1 MTNQELYKQAILDA
15 KAVRETAMAAAR
27 ESLAEAFEPS
37 IKEMLRLKLSE
48 ELQEDGDLE
57 EAYSDEAP
65 FNKGKKTPTG
75 SPFGKG
81 TTDEPRS
88 QGGYVG
94 AKVTNKSTGGSLAE
108 DQDGMDESTLD
119 EILAELDGLSEDES
133 DGINDIDT
141 GTMEEMSS
149 KEKMAKGLY
158 KEAGED
164 QDEADAEMD
173 ADAAAEG
180 DNDVDAEGAGEV
192 SDDEQVVEL
201 TVGELKE
208 LFRDVFAQS
217 QGGQPME
224 APGPEA
230 GEETLEIP
238 GMNETEISLEEI
250 LAELEEEEDKMA
262 MEEDVNIPPVEM
274 TRKKTPGKYQ
284 HGAYQVD
291 ESKELEEA
299 NKAIKTMRAE
309 LQEVNLLNAK
319 LLYVNKLWKG
329 KSLNESQKVK
339 ILNAFDRA
347 TTVREAEN
355 IYKTLNESTI
365 AAPKKS
371 ALKES
376 MSFASK
382 AIGTAPARPIVEV
395 DSMVARWKTLA
406 GIQ

>member
-27 ESLAEAFEPS
+27 ESLAEAFEPR

-57 EAYSDEAP
+57 EAYNDKKP
-65 FNKGKKTPTG
+65 FKDVAG
-75 SPFGKG
+75 SEK
-81 TTDEPRS
+81 
-88 QGGYVG
+88 GYVG
-94 AKVTNKSTGGSLAE
+94 GKKNIAGTEKGYAGAKVSDKSTGGSLAE
-108 DQDGMDESTLD
+108 EDAIDESTLD

-133 DGINDIDT
+133 DDINDIDT
-141 GTMEEMSS
+141 GSVDEMSS

-158 KEAGED
+158 KEADED

-180 DNDVDAEGAGEV
+180 DDNIDAEGADEV

-201 TVGELKE
+201 TVGELKD

-217 QGGQPME
+217 QGGQPVEMS
-224 APGPEA
+224 GPEA
-230 GEETLEIP
+230 GEETLEVP
-238 GMNETEISLEEI
+238 GGDETEISLEEI
-250 LAELEEEEDKMA
+250 LAELEEEEGKMA
-262 MEEDVNIPPVEM
+262 MEEDVNVPPAKLPI
-274 TRKKTPGKYQ
+274 KKTPGKYQ

-329 KSLNESQKVK
+329 KSLTESQKVK

>member
-48 ELQEDGDLE
+48 ELQEDGTME
-57 EAYSDEAP
+57 ENPNYTETKMSKMGANESPAKDGPMDEA
-65 FNKGKKTPTG
+65 
-75 SPFGKG
+75 
-81 TTDEPRS
+81 
-88 QGGYVG
+88 
-94 AKVTNKSTGGSLAE
+94 
-108 DQDGMDESTLD
+108 TLE
-119 EILAELDGLSEDES
+119 EILAELNELSEEAGD
-133 DGINDIDT
+133 DVV
-141 GTMEEMSS
+141 EEELSAA
-149 KEKMAKGLY
+149 EKMKRGDY
-158 KEAGED
+158 RKEAAGDED
-164 QDEADAEMD
+164 GDDDEMEADTDMAD
-173 ADAAAEG
+173 DAAA
-180 DNDVDAEGAGEV
+180 DAEGAAPV

-201 TVGELKE
+201 TVGELKS

-217 QGGQPME
+217 QGGQPAEMP
-224 APGPEA
+224 AMEA
-230 GEETLEIP
+230 GEETLEEP
-238 GMNETEISLEEI
+238 AKKETEISLEEI
-250 LAELEEEEDKMA
+250 LAELEEEENHLEKEA
-262 MEEDVNIPPVEM
+262 HV
-274 TRKKTPGKYQ
+274 PGEYP
-284 HGAYQVD
+284 VD
-291 ESKELEEA
+291 EEAHKALQEA
-299 NKAIKTMRAE
+299 NKAIRTMRAE

-365 AAPKKS
+365 AAPKKT

-406 GIQ
+406 GIK